1 MGRRRYQGPLPGAGK
16 PTVPF
21 DVVEAYPNPLPVRP
35 PETRE
40 TILADLQAGFASLTD
55 EELRL
60 ARMWLYGRTLG
71 GACRVL
77 QKEPR
82 AVRKLYRAMRRK
94 LNEAILGVPVPRPVP
109 AQPSAPEG
117 NGQPAAPAQP

>member
-1 MGRRRYQGPLPGAGK
+1 MDRHRYQGPLGAGK
-16 PTVPF
+16 PTVSVE
-21 DVVEAYPNPLPVRP
+21 VVDAYPNPIPERP
-35 PETRE
+35 PETRD

-82 AVRKLYRAMRRK
+82 AVRKLYRAVRRK
-94 LNEAILGVPVPRPVP
+94 LREAILGVPVPPPAP
-109 AQPSAPEG
+109 AQPSAQEG
-117 NGQPAAPAQP
+117 NGQQPAPAQP